1 MVKLGLVKRECVATS
16 IHITVRCSLIVV
28 IIAFGFIINSC
39 VSNKYHQHKYTSL
52 SKTEIFGKP
61 IQSVAIHEY
70 ENYKDLLLDDLE
82 LRDIYFIKN
91 KTEYVLEDRYFMD
104 MREIKYNKTYSARGG
119 DFLEDSLK
127 KHYPLQKK
135 PRKLNILNDETLKFI
150 EYGYDIDDYLEYDS
164 IPRFTLKSIIKP
176 NKAYKLI
183 WDKGKWESPKKVGKV
198 YSSTTLSIE
207 LDSNRN
213 ITEWEE
219 VTQSFYYRE
228 LPGRSV
234 KGRL

>member
-1 MVKLGLVKRECVATS
+1 M
-16 IHITVRCSLIVV
+16 
-28 IIAFGFIINSC
+28 
-39 VSNKYHQHKYTSL
+39 
-52 SKTEIFGKP
+52 
-61 IQSVAIHEY
+61 
-70 ENYKDLLLDDLE
+70 LLDDLK
-82 LRDIYFIKN
+82 LRNTYFIKN
-91 KTEYVLEDRYFMD
+91 KTEYVLEDRYFID

-119 DFLEDSLK
+119 DYIEDSLK

-150 EYGYDIDDYLEYDS
+150 EDGYDIDDYLEYDS
-164 IPRFTLKSIIKP
+164 IPRFTLKSIIKS

-198 YSSTTLSIE
+198 HLSTTLSIE